1 MKKLLYCC
9 LVAVATVSCASKQ
22 AQETVLH
29 LKTDQAEAE
38 IVNLDPLS
46 YWDMYQYATDT
57 INGKQE
63 ATLTCTLPCPLLA
76 EVKVKKK
83 KILQDIPVYL
93 TPSANLEI
101 MLEGEQYDKNKKT
114 AFKGDLAKENT
125 DLQIIYPTLRKLDKP
140 NPKADS
146 LRRSLEVWFEGKSYD
161 SNFKEDILK
170 AADMRIRTNRAN
182 ESGKAEDLQ
191 ALVQDL
197 KSSKDWLLLN
207 TWTREMDEIF
217 KLAEQQGVLP
227 KDEGITGRLAMIE
240 DELIRSRYGVY
251 ALDAYAASRIWF
263 GEDPYQVIE
272 KTRPYI
278 TLDDAQKE
286 IADIIKY
293 AEKVSNDPKWKR
305 SLEQPATDF
314 CFEGLDGKMVSLS
327 DYRGHFVIV
336 DIWNVFCGVC
346 IKQAPHM
353 QRLEPELA
361 KMDVHVIG
369 VSTDDESLKDKWK
382 ATIKEKGIPGT
393 QVIMGNSKDR
403 GAFFK
408 NYYMPHYPVYCLIDP
423 EGNILHAYLPLPET
437 PDFMATV
444 KEKVEAYHS
453 GKKKSDIPA

>member
-38 IVNLDPLS
+38 TVNLEPLS
-46 YWDMYQYATDT
+46 YWDVYQYATDS
-57 INGKQE
+57 IDANRE
-63 ATLTCTLPCPLLA
+63 ATLNCPLPCPLLA

-93 TPSANLEI
+93 TPSANLKVI
-101 MLEGEQYDKNKKT
+101 LKGGQYEKDKRIV
-114 AFKGDLAKENT
+114 FEGDLAKENT
-125 DLQIIYPTLRKLDKP
+125 DLQIIYPTLQKLDRP

-146 LRRSLEVWFEGKSYD
+146 IRQELEKWLDKKSYR
-161 SNFKEDILK
+161 SSFKKDILK
-170 AADMRIRTNRAN
+170 AADLRIQISRLDNCTP
-182 ESGKAEDLQ
+182 EDLKN
-191 ALVQDL
+191 LVQDL
-197 KSSKDWLLLN
+197 QASTVWLSLH
-207 TWTREMDEIF
+207 TWTREMDKVF
-217 KLAEQQGVLP
+217 DRAEQQGLLP
-227 KDEGITGRLAMIE
+227 KSKDGIEERLKFI
-240 DELIRSRYGVY
+240 DNDVIRSRYGIY
-251 ALDAYAASRIWF
+251 ALDQYVRSRIWF
-263 GEDPYQVIE
+263 GRDPHIAIE
-272 KTRPYI
+272 KVLPYI
-278 TLDDAQKE
+278 TLEPAKQE
-286 IADIIKY
+286 IAGITQY
-293 AEKVSNDPKWKR
+293 AENVLNDPKWKR

-336 DIWNVFCGVC
+336 DIWNVYCGVC
-346 IKQAPHM
+346 IKQAPYM

-369 VSTDDESLKDKWK
+369 VSTDGEDLKDKWK